1 MAISPALLKAKQ
13 QWCIKVVNTAKAN
26 LLRFGKVNTGALRDS
41 IRFNITPNGNI
52 RFFFLQYGIYVESGR
67 RAGAKQPPINPILK
81 WIEERGITPDEGTSK
96 RSLAFLIARSIG
108 EKGIRPTP
116 FMKAA
121 VKQQKVGLSKQLA
134 KEIAKTVVMD
144 FKKTK

>member
-41 IRFNITPNGNI
+41 IRFNITPKGNI
-52 RFFFLQYGIYVESGR
+52 RFFFLQYGIFVESGR

>member
-1 MAISPALLKAKQ
+1 MAISQALYRLKQ

-26 LLRFGKVNTGALRDS
+26 LLRFGKINTGALRDS

-52 RFFFLQYGIYVESGR
+52 RFFYLQYGVYVESGR
-67 RAGAKQPPINPILK
+67 RPGDRPPPTKPILQ
-81 WIEERGITPDEGTSK
+81 WIEQRGITPDKGVSK
-96 RSLAFLIARSIG
+96 RSLAFIIARSIG

-121 VKQQKVGLSKQLA
+121 IKQSKIGLSKQLA

-144 FKKTK
+144 FKKSK

>member
-1 MAISPALLKAKQ
+1 MAISQVLYRLKQ

-26 LLRFGKVNTGALRDS
+26 LLRFGKINTGALRDS
-41 IRFNITPNGNI
+41 IRFNITPKGNI
-52 RFFFLQYGIYVESGR
+52 RFFYLQYGVYVESGR
-67 RAGAKQPPINPILK
+67 KPGDRQPPTKPILQ
-81 WIEERGITPDEGTSK
+81 WIEQRGITPDKGVSK
-96 RSLAFLIARSIG
+96 RSLAFIIARSIG

-121 VKQQKVGLSKQLA
+121 IKQSKIGLSKQLA

-144 FKKTK
+144 FKKSK

>member
-13 QWCIKVVNTAKAN
+13 QWCIKVINTAKAN

-41 IRFNITPNGNI
+41 IRFNITPKGNI
-52 RFFFLQYGIYVESGR
+52 RFFFLQYGIFVESGR